1 VGISDVTMTTLH
13 QALRGLSA
21 RQRSTA
27 DNVANLETPGFTAS
41 RVDFESS
48 LQSALKQGDPQT
60 STVAQ
65 LMSDDPARQDGNN
78 VNLDDETVSMIDT
91 NLKYSTVVEGLNAK
105 FRLLR
110 SAIGA

>member
-1 VGISDVTMTTLH
+1 MGISDVTMTTLH

-21 RQRSTA
+21 RQRATA

-41 RVDFESS
+41 RIDFETS
-48 LQSALKQGDPQT
+48 LQKQLKKGKPEASGLRELLSA
-60 STVAQ
+60 
-65 LMSDDPARQDGNN
+65 DPARQDGNN
-78 VNLDDETVSMIDT
+78 VNFDDETVSMIDT

-110 SAIGA
+110 TAIGN